1 MSTPVV
7 NHVGQ
12 VVADLERARAFYE
25 EVLGFAF
32 WFDSEVPDEAAA
44 KLLSLPAPLG
54 VRMAYLTLGDFTLEL
69 IHYGADGAAA
79 ECVRRGMNQTGL
91 THLSISVED
100 ISAVAAR
107 AQAFGA
113 EVIEASNLGVALMVR
128 DPDGQLV
135 ELLDPSFRQHLPPR
149 P

>member
-1 MSTPVV
+1 
-7 NHVGQ
+7 
-12 VVADLERARAFYE
+12 
-25 EVLGFAF
+25 
-32 WFDSEVPDEAAA
+32 
-44 KLLSLPAPLG
+44 
-54 VRMAYLTLGDFTLEL
+54 
-69 IHYGADGAAA
+69 
-79 ECVRRGMNQTGL
+79 MNQTGL

-113 EVIEASNLGVALMVR
+113 EAIEASNLGVALMVR

-135 ELLDPSFRQHLPPR
+135 ELLDPTFRQHLPPR